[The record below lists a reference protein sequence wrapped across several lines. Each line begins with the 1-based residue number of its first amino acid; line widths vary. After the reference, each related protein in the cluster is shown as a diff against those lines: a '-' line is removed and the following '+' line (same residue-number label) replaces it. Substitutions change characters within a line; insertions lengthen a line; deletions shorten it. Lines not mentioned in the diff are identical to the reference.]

1 MDNQSISGARSARTA
16 ALPHVDARRSLIWHV
31 GGLEVALRPGGWLL
45 LGSLAAG
52 LDVRYWQLA
61 SPGAPTLTAHLTATV
76 MTFLIAVLLLLHES
90 GHALAFRFQGAWPVR
105 ITLHGGGGACAA
117 VVVEDSAGRAL
128 VRALAGP
135 AVATLAMALWLTLWR
150 GPALHEA
157 ITVTM
162 IGLCNVVI
170 DTLPLH
176 PRSDGVQ
183 ALRAMLWL
191 VRRREPDRCAVL
203 YLWRPIILAALALA
217 GAPLGAASGFL
228 PSAPTTTTV
237 AALVALALCAV
248 PTVVLARRS
257 LSRCSR
263 RLGRGQRSRRSPTRP
278 ASALVERM

>member
-1 MDNQSISGARSARTA
+1 MDNQSISGTRSASTA
-16 ALPHVDARRSLIWHV
+16 ALPHVDARRALIWHV
-31 GGLEVALRPGGWLL
+31 GSLEVVLRAGGVLL
-45 LGSLAAG
+45 LGGLAAV

-61 SPGAPTLTAHLTATV
+61 SPGTPPLTAHLAAMV
-76 MTFLIAVLLLLHES
+76 MTFLVVLLLLLHES

-135 AVATLAMALWLTLWR
+135 AVAALAIALWLTLWR

-162 IGLCNVVI
+162 IGLCNVVM

-176 PRSDGVQ
+176 PRSDGVH

-217 GAPLGAASGFL
+217 GAPLGAASGFM

-237 AALVALALCAV
+237 AALAALALCAV
-248 PTVVLARRS
+248 PTGVLARRA
-257 LSRCSR
+257 LSWR
-263 RLGRGQRSRRSPTRP
+263 
-278 ASALVERM
+278 